1 MGSRAIESRFW
12 AKVEKTDT
20 CWLWTAYVRRDGYGT
35 FGVSGQKL
43 MAHRVSYECLTGSI
57 PSGLQL
63 DHLCRVRHCVNPA
76 HLEPVTLQINISR
89 GLAGAHQRIKTHCPQ
104 GHQYNEENT
113 YHYADGSRHCRTC
126 QRAYTQRARCHA
138 GRKNLAERSTQV
150 VTYDVDPAQLA
161 EFDEAWKSRGYMARA
176 EALRQLMR
184 QFTAEGQAAMPL
196 ETAKR
201 PA

>member
-126 QRAYTQRARCHA
+126 QRDVHPTGPMPCGEEEFGRTINTGSYLRCGPRAACGVR
-138 GRKNLAERSTQV
+138 
-150 VTYDVDPAQLA
+150 
-161 EFDEAWKSRGYMARA
+161 
-176 EALRQLMR
+176 
-184 QFTAEGQAAMPL
+184 
-196 ETAKR
+196 
-201 PA
+201 